1 MTGSIGM
8 KIDGDNAT
16 ASTKGANLK
25 SMVCDSF
32 TQYNEAGIGVSL
44 TNDAYAQ
51 LVSIFTINT
60 DIGIFAGT
68 GAQCDLTNSNSSFGN
83 FGLVAVG
90 LGSTQFT
97 GIVSNTNPANELISS
112 TNAENQDLV
121 VCANVKDDSDGNTTP
136 PFTGEVRRPFDG
148 QALYFKI
155 DLDNYPDAQGN
166 GRISAP
172 LQQLKSVNIIEGA
185 DVSGYSAIDPPN
197 VLIRDNDNTVEPKG
211 PQGIIAEATA
221 TVSPTGNITAIN
233 VVAQGRNYLPTQNI
247 VVDIEGDTGI
257 ATAVMTPIYFTVEE
271 ATITEPVSG
280 ITSITF
286 NEFIPYEL
294 FPDDPF
300 SLQRISRILTSSHSF
315 EYVGTG
321 TDINIA
327 TPLQGAIPIKENEI
341 VAKDGAQI
349 PFTSTDQKGNFD
361 IGEGLQINQ
370 TTSTISGRD
379 FSRSIQ
385 AEVTPLILA
394 LR

>member
-1 MTGSIGM
+1 
-8 KIDGDNAT
+8 
-16 ASTKGANLK
+16 
-25 SMVCDSF
+25 
-32 TQYNEAGIGVSL
+32 
-44 TNDAYAQ
+44 
-51 LVSIFTINT
+51 
-60 DIGIFAGT
+60 
-68 GAQCDLTNSNSSFGN
+68 
-83 FGLVAVG
+83 
-90 LGSTQFT
+90 
-97 GIVSNTNPANELISS
+97 
-112 TNAENQDLV
+112 
-121 VCANVKDDSDGNTTP
+121 
-136 PFTGEVRRPFDG
+136 
-148 QALYFKI
+148 
-155 DLDNYPDAQGN
+155 
-166 GRISAP
+166 
-172 LQQLKSVNIIEGA
+172 
-185 DVSGYSAIDPPN
+185 
-197 VLIRDNDNTVEPKG
+197 
-211 PQGIIAEATA
+211 
-221 TVSPTGNITAIN
+221 
-233 VVAQGRNYLPTQNI
+233 VAQGRNYLPTQNI